1 VLVDVRA
8 IGHRYYSLPPPETR
22 ATAQPIPLP
31 TPPKRM
37 QPCNRLDSRLPRSC
51 RAPLMVK
58 GQREGSH
65 LTVAGSRGKIHYEDD
80 RQRDDNAK
88 TNALHSHGRVST
100 DMGLLL
106 VLW

>member
-1 VLVDVRA
+1 MFERLGTDTT
-8 IGHRYYSLPPPETR
+8 PDPPETR
-22 ATAQPIPLP
+22 ATAQPILLP

-65 LTVAGSRGKIHYEDD
+65 LTVARSRGKIHYEDD
-80 RQRDDNAK
+80 RRDMVDHA
-88 TNALHSHGRVST
+88 TGTGDLGWPAI
-100 DMGLLL
+100 
-106 VLW
+106 